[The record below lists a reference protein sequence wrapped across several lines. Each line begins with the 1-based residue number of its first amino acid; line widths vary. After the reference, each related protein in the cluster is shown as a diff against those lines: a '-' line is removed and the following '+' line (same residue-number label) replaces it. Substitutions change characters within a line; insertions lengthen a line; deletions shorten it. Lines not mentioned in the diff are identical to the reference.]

1 MGHRAPKVNFWAVG
15 FKPHS
20 STRLPGMVPLKQ
32 GSPPEVGD
40 VGGTGGGEEKQGG
53 REVKTCVIRAHFTL
67 GLQIWLGRDGV
78 SKL

>member
-1 MGHRAPKVNFWAVG
+1 
-15 FKPHS
+15 
-20 STRLPGMVPLKQ
+20 MVPLKQ

-40 VGGTGGGEEKQGG
+40 VEGTGGGEEKQGG